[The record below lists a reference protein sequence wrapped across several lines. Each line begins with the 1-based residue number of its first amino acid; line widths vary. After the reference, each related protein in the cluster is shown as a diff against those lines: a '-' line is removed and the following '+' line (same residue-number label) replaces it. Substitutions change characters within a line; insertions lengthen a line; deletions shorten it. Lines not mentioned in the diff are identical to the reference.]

1 MSLRERIEQELEDLR
16 AAREELRVRLH
27 LGKLEARDQ
36 WEQLEKKWQQAE
48 GKLKVLGDASQEV
61 AEDVG
66 EAAGLALDELKE
78 GYAKLR
84 RLL

>member
-16 AAREELRVRLH
+16 GVREEIEVRLH
-27 LGKLEARDQ
+27 LGKLEAQDLWQ
-36 WEQLEKKWQQAE
+36 ELEKKWQHAE
-48 GKLKVLGDASQEV
+48 GKLKVLGEASQEV
-61 AEDVG
+61 AADLGDAVRLTLG
-66 EAAGLALDELKE
+66 ELKE

>member
-1 MSLRERIEQELEDLR
+1 MSLRDRIDREAEDLR

-27 LGKLEARDQ
+27 LGKLDAKEL
-36 WEQLEKKWQQAE
+36 WERLEKKWQQAE
-48 GKLKVLGDASQEV
+48 GKLKLLGDASQDV
-61 AEDVG
+61 AADVG
-66 EAAGLALDELKE
+66 EAAGLALRELKD